1 MGVFKHKLDAARS
14 AVNLLMS
21 TDFIGLYDT
30 YSLEGGGFEVVSSNK
45 IAMWS
50 EKQWSGW
57 G

>member
-30 YSLEGGGFEVVSSNK
+30 YIPWRMVVLK
-45 IAMWS
+45 L
-50 EKQWSGW
+50 
-57 G
+57 